1 MGDQDEQLKHQLR
14 CGLHEGVEESE
25 HTDVAPLLV
34 VSLIVQQVVAAAS
47 LQPGL
52 KDHVVSKIFTS
63 TPLES
68 LRPDLTNLCNV
79 PRRHPCKNFVE
90 PLNVSSILFHLAE
103 NIWTMMLGTRTRII
117 VTMLKV
123 TSPSSQ
129 NVTARMIST
138 KK

>member
-1 MGDQDEQLKHQLR
+1 MGDQDEQLEDKLGP
-14 CGLHEGVEESE
+14 GLHEGVEESE

-68 LRPDLTNLCNV
+68 
-79 PRRHPCKNFVE
+79 
-90 PLNVSSILFHLAE
+90 
-103 NIWTMMLGTRTRII
+103 
-117 VTMLKV
+117 
-123 TSPSSQ
+123 
-129 NVTARMIST
+129 
-138 KK
+138 